1 VKQVAPTKGRGRR
14 SSDTLERSMESALA
28 PGRFVSYKAAFE
40 FVQDLEGVD
49 AQVRG
54 VVSKEPARGVALYE
68 SFIAGCYEKAEE
80 IDDSS
85 GSFGGFVGE
94 LFCGWVKARQ
104 AAGADP
110 GKTAARLVAWM
121 DDDPY
126 GFASDLD
133 GEAFAA
139 LDRPGRAAFVKEVR
153 ARFEAA
159 AKAAPAPSAG
169 TSWRTP
175 DGERRRWGS
184 TLRTLYA
191 AQKNVS
197 AYVALAEATGLTAK
211 DCRAVAKMLAARRRP
226 GDALGWVERG
236 LALDK
241 KPAQGPSL
249 AGDELSSL
257 KRELL
262 AKLGRGGDALDSAWA
277 EYRAHPNRYSY
288 EDLMKYVPRTE
299 RAAWRTK
306 ALDAAC
312 GGTDL
317 ASVIELFLEHREVER
332 LAAVLQSTPDA
343 ALEGVTHYATEPAA
357 KRLEK
362 SHPQLAARLW
372 RAQGM
377 RIVNAAKSR
386 YYGAAL
392 RAIRSARACYEKA
405 GLAGEW
411 QKLVDEVRSRHSRKT
426 GFMAGFEAIATGA
439 DRRAEP
445 SFLARARSRWLRR

>member
-1 VKQVAPTKGRGRR
+1 
-14 SSDTLERSMESALA
+14 MESALD

-40 FVQDLEGVD
+40 FVQDLEDV
-49 AQVRG
+49 AAELRG
-54 VVSKEPARGVALYE
+54 VVSKEPAGGVSLYE

-80 IDDSS
+80 IDDSG

-94 LFCGWVKARQ
+94 LFGGWVKARQ

-110 GKTAARLVAWM
+110 GETAARLLAWM

-139 LDRPGRAAFVKEVR
+139 LDRPGRAAFVREVR
-153 ARFEAA
+153 TRFEAA
-159 AKAAPAPSAG
+159 AKAAPAPSTGAG
-169 TSWRTP
+169 WRTP

-191 AQKNVS
+191 AQKDVG

-211 DCRAVAKMLAARRRP
+211 DCQAVAKMLAARRRP
-226 GDALGWVERG
+226 GEALGWVERG

-241 KPAQGPSL
+241 NAAQGPSL
-249 AGDELSSL
+249 AGHELSAL

-312 GGTDL
+312 GGADL
-317 ASVIELFLEHREVER
+317 ASVIELLLEHREVER
-332 LAAVLQSTPDA
+332 LAELLQSTPDA
-343 ALEGVTHYATEPAA
+343 ALEGVTHYAAEPAA
-357 KRLEK
+357 KRLEE
-362 SHPQLAARLW
+362 SRPELAARLW
-372 RAQGM
+372 RAQGL
-377 RIVNAAKSR
+377 RIVNAAESR
-386 YYGAAL
+386 SYAAAL

-411 QKLVDEVRSRHSRKT
+411 QKLVDEVRSRHGRKSA
-426 GFMAGFEAIATGA
+426 FMAGFEAIATGA